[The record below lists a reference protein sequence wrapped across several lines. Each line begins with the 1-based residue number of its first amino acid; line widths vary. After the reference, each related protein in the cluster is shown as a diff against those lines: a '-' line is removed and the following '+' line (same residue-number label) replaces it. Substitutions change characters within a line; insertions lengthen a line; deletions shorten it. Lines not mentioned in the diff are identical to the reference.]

1 MNCLNN
7 VIKKRRSIYNLSNKI
22 PITNLKLENIIKQA
36 LKNTPS
42 AFNSQ
47 SSRLVLLYNQKHIL
61 FWNDIVLNTLRN
73 NIPQS
78 KLINSVKR
86 IESFTNA
93 YGTILYFEDYNTI
106 KKLES
111 KYPEYTSY
119 INIWANQSNA
129 MLQYIIWT
137 MFAENNIGAN
147 LQHYNPII
155 DEKLAQTFNINTSWT
170 LIAQMPFG
178 GILKKADK
186 KTNAETKERFKI
198 LK

>member
-1 MNCLNN
+1 
-7 VIKKRRSIYNLSNKI
+7 
-22 PITNLKLENIIKQA
+22 
-36 LKNTPS
+36 
-42 AFNSQ
+42 
-47 SSRLVLLYNQKHIL
+47 
-61 FWNDIVLNTLRN
+61 
-73 NIPQS
+73 
-78 KLINSVKR
+78 
-86 IESFTNA
+86 
-93 YGTILYFEDYNTI
+93 
-106 KKLES
+106 
-111 KYPEYTSY
+111 
-119 INIWANQSNA
+119 

-155 DEKLAQTFNINTSWT
+155 DEKLAQTININTSWT